1 MDFLLVLLVVGA
13 LGAMATWIKYG
24 SRSAEYALRKG
35 RFTPAPGR
43 AGAFAFSGDFGL
55 VELDAAGAQVLVSWI
70 GQTLAVPLADIE
82 AVRLRV
88 YDEPLE
94 FDPSDKSAQY
104 ECIAW
109 YTVHLDRVSA
119 ERVPVFIVGQRQRK
133 DLTTD
138 DILVAERAR
147 RLPGART
154 FATKVHG
161 RIRKELLFP
170 D

>member
-1 MDFLLVLLVVGA
+1 MDFLLVLIVVGA
-13 LGAMATWIKYG
+13 VGALTAWLKHA
-24 SRSAEYALRKG
+24 SRGAQYALRKG

-55 VELDAAGAQVLVSWI
+55 VEPDATGAQVLVSWM

-88 YDEPLE
+88 FEEPLE
-94 FDPSDKSAQY
+94 FDPLDKASQY
-104 ECIAW
+104 HCIAW

-133 DLTTD
+133 DLPLD

-147 RLPGART
+147 QLPGART
-154 FATKVHG
+154 FAVKVHA
-161 RIRKELLFP
+161 RIRKELMFP